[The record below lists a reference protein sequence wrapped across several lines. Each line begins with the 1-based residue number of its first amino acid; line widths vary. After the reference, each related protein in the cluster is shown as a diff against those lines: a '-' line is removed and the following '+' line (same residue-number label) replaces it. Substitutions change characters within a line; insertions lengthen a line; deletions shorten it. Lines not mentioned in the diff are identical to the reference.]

1 MSIMQYVFYLKHFE
15 PTTWALLKLLE
26 YKIVKG
32 FEKGFNL
39 TRAILQ
45 LRVAVGPASDYS
57 NNQFFE
63 DNHEVSIFTVHWI

>member
-1 MSIMQYVFYLKHFE
+1 M
-15 PTTWALLKLLE
+15 KLLE

-39 TRAILQ
+39 KHAILQ

-63 DNHEVSIFTVHWI
+63 DNHEVSIFTVH